1 MLTDDFFSFYLFFFL
16 FSLIL
21 VSIDTRA
28 LINRAPLDNPFRFP
42 SLCLSAVG
50 RPWRELLVIP
60 AFQSNF
66 PSPSLSFH
74 RYKMYNE

>member
-1 MLTDDFFSFYLFFFL
+1 MLTDDFFFSLLPLFLL

-50 RPWRELLVIP
+50 RPLRELL
-60 AFQSNF
+60 Q
-66 PSPSLSFH
+66 
-74 RYKMYNE
+74 